1 MLSSPGIGSGLDISG
16 IISKLMQVEQRPLTQ
31 LNTKE
36 AKQQAQLSAFG
47 SLKSALSSFQDSA
60 KALAKPALF
69 TGFKVALADQ
79 SQATVS
85 ASDKAAIGSHEI
97 EVQSLAQA
105 QKIKS
110 EAFATTSTA
119 IGSGSLTV
127 EFGTYYNADGTFT
140 TNAEKSAQTITI
152 DPAKSSLGDIRNT
165 INEANAGVTASIVN
179 DGSGNRLVIASKDTG
194 LANALKITVADADGN
209 HTNSAGLS
217 KLAFD
222 ASTSGMTETVA
233 AKNAVMVIDGI
244 RVEKSS
250 NTISDALEGMTF
262 NLLKANPGTNTT
274 LTVEQDKASVETAV
288 KAFVTA
294 YNELEKT
301 IGSLSRYDT
310 ANKQAS
316 VLTGDSTV
324 RMVQNRVRAMLT
336 SNQSAIGGINS
347 LSELGISFQK
357 DGTLKLD
364 DSKLSVVLADP
375 NKHIAAFFGDIPG
388 TTSTTS
394 TTISQ
399 TVNVSDSLISIISQP
414 PVFTPG
420 SLAVNISQIATQGS
434 AIASKVAGLNISAP
448 FLGMGGNNKLDMT
461 IDGVSSSITLATD
474 SYTAATLAAEVQS
487 KINSNTT
494 FSSAGISVIVTQ
506 DAGKL
511 SVISNRYG
519 STSSVNITGGIGKAD
534 LFGTPVQTAG
544 KNVAGTIGGQAAT
557 GAGKE
562 LSNNGLTLKIE
573 GSSIGSRGT
582 VDFVETTEQTTF
594 TTPPIPGFMSRLDQL
609 LDGMA
614 RSDGLINNRMDG
626 INSTIKGIGRQ
637 REALEHR
644 LGEVEKRLRAQFTAL
659 DSMVAS
665 MTQTSNYLQQQLA
678 NLPKI
683 GDK

>member
-47 SLKSALSSFQDSA
+47 SLKSALSSFQESV

-69 TGFKVALADQ
+69 TGFKATLTDTTV
-79 SQATVS
+79 ATVS
-85 ASDKAAIGSHEI
+85 TSVKVAAGVHEI

-110 EAFATTSTA
+110 EAFVTTDTI
-119 IGSGSLTV
+119 IGNGTLTIA
-127 EFGTYYNADGTFT
+127 FGTYNGDGTFT
-140 TNAEKSAQTITI
+140 VNTEKAAKTITI
-152 DPAKSSLGDIRNT
+152 DPAKSTLSDIRNT
-165 INEANAGVTASIVN
+165 INEANTGVTASIVN
-179 DGSGNRLVIASKDTG
+179 DGNGNRLVIASRDTG
-194 LANALKITVADADGN
+194 LTNALKITVDDADGN
-209 HTNSAGLS
+209 HTDNTGLS

-222 ASTSGMTETVA
+222 ASSTGGVTNMAEAVP
-233 AKNAVMVIDGI
+233 AKNAKMKIDGI
-244 RVEKSS
+244 AVEKSS
-250 NTISDALEGMTF
+250 NTISDALEGVTF
-262 NLLKANPGTNTT
+262 NLLKANPGTNMT

-294 YNELEKT
+294 YNELEKS
-301 IGSLSRYDT
+301 IGNLSRYDT

-336 SNQSAIGGINS
+336 GNQSAVGGINS

-364 DSKLSVVLADP
+364 NSKLSTVLVDP
-375 NKHIAAFFGDIPG
+375 DKNVAAFFSTQTMEG
-388 TTSTTS
+388 TEG
-394 TTISQ
+394 
-399 TVNVSDSLISIISQP
+399 
-414 PVFTPG
+414 F
-420 SLAVNISQIATQGS
+420 AT
-434 AIASKVAGLNISAP
+434 
-448 FLGMGGNNKLDMT
+448 
-461 IDGVSSSITLATD
+461 
-474 SYTAATLAAEVQS
+474 
-487 KINSNTT
+487 
-494 FSSAGISVIVTQ
+494 
-506 DAGKL
+506 
-511 SVISNRYG
+511 
-519 STSSVNITGGIGKAD
+519 
-534 LFGTPVQTAG
+534 
-544 KNVAGTIGGQAAT
+544 
-557 GAGKE
+557 
-562 LSNNGLTLKIE
+562 
-573 GSSIGSRGT
+573 
-582 VDFVETTEQTTF
+582 
-594 TTPPIPGFMSRLDQL
+594 RLDQL

-665 MTQTSNYLQQQLA
+665 MTQTNNYLQQQLA